1 MGHAYCISISMN
13 HGFEWIRFMI
23 PETPEYDP
31 MNCWVTEVEAKDFLI
46 PEKKFFMIE
55 GIDGFE
61 W

>member
-1 MGHAYCISISMN
+1 MN